1 MSDESRESRVSL
13 DKALGKDENPSLDTI
28 KARRARGRR
37 VVSLVRGVD
46 HADDVYDM

>member
-1 MSDESRESRVSL
+1 MSDESDESRVSL

-37 VVSLVRGVD
+37 AVSLVRGVD
-46 HADDVYDM
+46 HADDVHDM